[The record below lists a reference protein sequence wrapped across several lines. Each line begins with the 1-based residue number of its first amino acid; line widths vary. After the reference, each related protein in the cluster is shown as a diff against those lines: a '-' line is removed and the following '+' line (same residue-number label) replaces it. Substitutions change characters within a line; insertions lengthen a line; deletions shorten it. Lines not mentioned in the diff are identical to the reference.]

1 MAKTRMRKCGICGR
15 KNIPYYSSR
24 NACSVCMS
32 KLHDQNKYR
41 PTPTGKGEWTMSPD
55 DPVFDESDA
64 AECPS
69 CLGTGEIYDDYLED
83 FIDCPSCDGMGV
95 VYSEIDDEGE

>member
-1 MAKTRMRKCGICGR
+1 
-15 KNIPYYSSR
+15 
-24 NACSVCMS
+24 
-32 KLHDQNKYR
+32 
-41 PTPTGKGEWTMSPD
+41 MSPD

-83 FIDCPSCDGMGV
+83 FIDCPSCDGVGV